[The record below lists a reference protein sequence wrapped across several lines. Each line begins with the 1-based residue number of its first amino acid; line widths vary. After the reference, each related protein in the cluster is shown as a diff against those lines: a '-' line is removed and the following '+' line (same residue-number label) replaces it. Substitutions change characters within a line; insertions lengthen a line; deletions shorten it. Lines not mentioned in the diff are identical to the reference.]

1 LEKYVL
7 ITGATSGFGKAC
19 AKIFA
24 KNKWNLILTGRR
36 LERLE
41 ALKMELNP
49 LDVNIVILN
58 FDIRDVNAVKDAVHE
73 IPVEILS
80 KIEILINNAGLASG
94 RDAIQDGDLA
104 DWETMIDTNIKGLLY
119 ISQQIIPVMISNQSG
134 HIINVSSIA
143 GKEVYPSGNVYCATK
158 HAVDAISKSMRMD
171 LIQHG
176 IKVTNIAPGAAETEF
191 SLVRFKGNEN
201 MAKQVYQGFTPLSV
215 EDIAEIIYFTTSLP
229 KHVCINDL
237 VVTPL
242 GQASST
248 LFNKNFS

>member
-1 LEKYVL
+1 M

-19 AKIFA
+19 AEIFA

-41 ALKMELNP
+41 ELKIELNP
-49 LDVNIVILN
+49 LGVNILILN
-58 FDIRDVNAVKDAVHE
+58 FDIRDVKAVKEAVLE
-73 IPVEILS
+73 IPAEVFS
-80 KIEILINNAGLASG
+80 KIEILINNAGLAAG
-94 RDAIQDGDLA
+94 RDAIQDGDLN
-104 DWETMIDTNIKGLLY
+104 DWEAMIDTNLKGLLY
-119 ISQQIIPVMISNQSG
+119 ISQEIIPAMLTNRSG
-134 HIINVSSIA
+134 HIVNISSIA

-171 LIQHG
+171 LVQHG

-201 MAKQVYQGFTPLSV
+201 MAKQVYQGFTPLSGQ
-215 EDIAEIIYFTTSLP
+215 DIAEIIYFATSLP

-237 VVTPL
+237 VVMPTA
-242 GQASST
+242 QASST
-248 LFNKNFS
+248 LFNKNLS

>member
-1 LEKYVL
+1 M

-19 AKIFA
+19 AEIFA

-41 ALKMELNP
+41 ELKIELNP
-49 LDVNIVILN
+49 LGVNILILN
-58 FDIRDVNAVKDAVHE
+58 FDIRDVKAVKEAVLE
-73 IPVEILS
+73 IPAEVFS
-80 KIEILINNAGLASG
+80 KIEILINNAGLAAG
-94 RDAIQDGDLA
+94 RDAIQDGDLN
-104 DWETMIDTNIKGLLY
+104 DWEAMIDTNIKGLLY
-119 ISQQIIPVMISNQSG
+119 ISQEIIPAMLTNRSG
-134 HIINVSSIA
+134 HIVNISSIA

-171 LIQHG
+171 LVQHG

-201 MAKQVYQGFTPLSV
+201 MAKQVYQGFTPLSGQ
-215 EDIAEIIYFTTSLP
+215 DIAEIIYFATSLP

-237 VVTPL
+237 VVMPTA
-242 GQASST
+242 QASST
-248 LFNKNFS
+248 LFNKNLS

>member
-1 LEKYVL
+1 M

-19 AKIFA
+19 AQIFA

-41 ALKMELNP
+41 ELKFELNP
-49 LDVNIVILN
+49 LGVNIIILN
-58 FDIRDVNAVKDAVHE
+58 FDIRDVKAVKEAVLE
-73 IPVEILS
+73 IPAEVFS
-80 KIEILINNAGLASG
+80 KIEILINNAGLAAG
-94 RDAIQDGDLA
+94 RDAIQDGDLD
-104 DWETMIDTNIKGLLY
+104 DWEAMIDTNIKGLLY
-119 ISQQIIPVMISNQSG
+119 ISQEIIPAMLTNRSG
-134 HIINVSSIA
+134 HIVNISSIA

-171 LIQHG
+171 LVQHG

-201 MAKQVYQGFTPLSV
+201 MAKQVYQGFTPLSGQ
-215 EDIAEIIYFTTSLP
+215 DIAEIIYFATSLP

-237 VVTPL
+237 VVTPTA
-242 GQASST
+242 QASST
-248 LFNKNFS
+248 LFNKNLS